1 MALKTTDY
9 TQTRDAFQDSR
20 LRGTPDI
27 CQQVAGRLKCRRGDA
42 LRRARNIMCAVFD
55 IEEWRLY
62 PMQLGDLEQLMAI
75 EAYSF
80 PTPWKREMY
89 EQDLLNNTYS
99 RFYVIK
105 HVGTGELAAYIGSWF
120 IYEEAHVGTIATKRE
135 YRGFRLAEQ
144 LLAYTALQ
152 AQNEG
157 LAYMILEVRVSN
169 VGAIKLYERIG
180 FTQVGLRKG
189 YYTDTG
195 EDASLMTCDSLA
207 GLSAR
212 LTIAEG

>member
-1 MALKTTDY
+1 
-9 TQTRDAFQDSR
+9 
-20 LRGTPDI
+20 
-27 CQQVAGRLKCRRGDA
+27 
-42 LRRARNIMCAVFD
+42 MCAVFD
-55 IEEWRLY
+55 IEQWRLY
-62 PMQLGDLEQLMAI
+62 PMQLADLNQLMEI

-105 HVGTGELAAYIGSWF
+105 HVATGELAAYIGSWF
-120 IYEEAHVGTIATKRE
+120 IYEEAHVGTIATKRD
-135 YRGFRLAEQ
+135 YRGQRLAEQ
-144 LLAYTALQ
+144 LIAYTALQ
-152 AQNEG
+152 AENEG
-157 LAYMILEVRVSN
+157 LTYMILEVRASN
-169 VGAIKLYERIG
+169 QAAIRLYERLG

-207 GLSAR
+207 SLSAR
-212 LTIAEG
+212 LVVAEG